1 MEHPHRHAGLLVA
14 LVAPAAGV
22 LLLAPA
28 VGGGAGIVIAAEPPL
43 QLLTASFWGTPEDDD
58 IQGAAQ
64 APDGTVYVVGNVGTA
79 AKDLPGVGS
88 AGVLGDRV
96 AEPKCGRG
104 FVAHFSGDLSRLLHY
119 VELADGIAIFTSA
132 VASDRG
138 VYVGGYA
145 SEGLEPLLRGKPGL
159 TAGYP
164 LVTEARL
171 IKEGKI
177 LEATGVKDKD
187 PIAGRP
193 GLGRRGAPCV
203 LLLAPDLKAM
213 TAGTYLE
220 GWQQVWDKLR
230 CKTIRP
236 AETFPAEYF
245 WQPTSLALLKAGD
258 PVVCHDGGYFRLLTD
273 KDRQIA
279 GDNADLLKQLAFYDC
294 CDWVSRLSPDLSKRA
309 WRQPIYTPAVDAET
323 ARRVKGGWPL
333 PHYSSPRTHRMR
345 LDRDDGIFL
354 CGWSASYTSKE
365 PWWSPY
371 LWKLNPADGNPVWKA
386 YEYDPMSG
394 PDNRMNGTVADT
406 GVAALAID
414 GDGNLLT
421 SLFADGGN
429 TVIGWSP
436 TAQLG
441 RRFEGQIKGPA
452 LNVKLVHWW
461 GTIHRVNPQTRE
473 GMGGARFASNNK
485 GVAGAGWAVDLA
497 SMPGNQ
503 VLAVG
508 RCNFE
513 FPWSR
518 DAWHR
523 GDPEENPTGFVRVY
537 SAEFDLLFSTA
548 LPGVIPFEIV
558 PLTGDRFLVVGQ
570 ARNPTAPTAR
580 ALIARPQGKADGFFC
595 LVQAE
600 RSSVRR

>member
-1 MEHPHRHAGLLVA
+1 MNPPRCHTGLLPA
-14 LVAPAAGV
+14 LAV
-22 LLLAPA
+22 LAMGGC
-28 VGGGAGIVIAAEPPL
+28 VGSVFAAEPPL
-43 QLLTASFWGTPEDDD
+43 KLLTASFWGTAEDDD

-64 APDGTVYVVGNVGTA
+64 APDGTVYLVGNVGAA
-79 AKDLPGVGS
+79 AKDLPGGV
-88 AGVLGDRV
+88 AATVLGERA

-104 FVAHFSGDLSRLLHY
+104 FVAHFSGDLSQLLHY
-119 VELADGIAIFTSA
+119 AELADGIALFTTA
-132 VASDRG
+132 QANEHG
-138 VYVGGYA
+138 VYVSGYA
-145 SEGLEPLLRGKPGL
+145 SDALEPLLQGKPGL
-159 TAGYP
+159 MTKYP
-164 LVTEARL
+164 LAAEAQL

-177 LEATGVKDKD
+177 LEATGLKDKD

-193 GLGRRGAPCV
+193 GLGRYGAPCV
-203 LLLAPDLKAM
+203 LRFTPDLKAV

-220 GWQQVWDKLR
+220 GWQQVWDKFR

-236 AETFPAEYF
+236 HETFPPDYF
-245 WQPTSLALLKAGD
+245 WQPTALGLLKSGD
-258 PVVCHDGGYFRLLTD
+258 LVVCHDGGYFRLLTD
-273 KDRQIA
+273 QDRRIA
-279 GDNADLLKQLAFYDC
+279 GGDDLLKRLAFYDC

-323 ARRVKGGWPL
+323 AKRIKGGWPL

-345 LDRDDGIFL
+345 LDRDEGLFL

-371 LWKLNPADGNPVWKA
+371 VWKLNPADGKLLWKA

-406 GVAALAID
+406 AIATLALD
-414 GDGNLLT
+414 GDGNLLAG
-421 SLFADGGN
+421 LFADGGN

-436 TAQLG
+436 KAELG
-441 RRFEGQIKGPA
+441 RRFEGPIKGPG
-452 LNVKLVHWW
+452 LGIKLVHWW
-461 GTIHRVNPQTRE
+461 GTIHRVNAETRE
-473 GMGGARFASNNK
+473 GMGGARFAGNNK
-485 GVAGAGWAVDLA
+485 GVAAPGWAVDLA

-503 VLAVG
+503 VLAAG

-513 FPWSR
+513 FPWTGN
-518 DAWHR
+518 AWHR

-558 PLTGDRFLVVGQ
+558 PLSDNRFLIVGQ
-570 ARNPTAPTAR
+570 ARNPTAPVAN
-580 ALIARPQGKADGFFC
+580 ALFSQSRGKADGFFY
-595 LVQAE
+595 LVRGGPNAAE
-600 RSSVRR
+600 R